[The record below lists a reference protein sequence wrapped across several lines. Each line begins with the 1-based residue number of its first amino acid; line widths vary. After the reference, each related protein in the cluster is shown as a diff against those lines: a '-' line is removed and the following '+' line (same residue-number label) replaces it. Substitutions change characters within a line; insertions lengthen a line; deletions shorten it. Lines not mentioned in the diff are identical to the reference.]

1 MLMKISATPRPKW
14 PAAADV
20 IRTFARTN
28 AEKLAQ
34 VGLRYDLAHAK
45 GRAEDP
51 ETEKKLKW
59 EAKKAVLRKEQ
70 RDEKKAEKYKH
81 WLKRVRKFERYKRYK
96 EKKKAKRSKKRAE
109 KDKTLVADPQTQ
121 LDFTTNVEG
130 LETEGDHPGEGDNED
145 NNQDKSKSKSRHKG
159 KGKTKEERGDK
170 EKGDR
175 ERIDRDRGASR
186 GDGPV
191 YLYEFNK
198 WVQQGP
204 DWVESGTAVSSG
216 PALRDKDDAVSISS
230 FDSSIDSVLDLESI
244 PDERSDDEE
253 LKKGDKVKGAFEE
266 DPNAAF
272 ENDPWDAVCVV
283 GLRVY
288 SKDSG
293 ITIEVIR
300 PTDKDDEKEQP
311 LDVDDPNKAISE
323 SNGNGNERKIEE
335 KSDSKDEKRGPRE
348 GAGKKLKGHGKHKD
362 KD

>member
-1 MLMKISATPRPKW
+1 MKISATPRPKW

-70 RDEKKAEKYKH
+70 RDEKRAEKYKH
-81 WLKRVRKFERYKRYK
+81 WLKRVRKFERQKRYK
-96 EKKKAKRSKKRAE
+96 EKKKVKRSRKRAE
-109 KDKTLVADPQTQ
+109 KHEALVVDPQTQ
-121 LDFTTNVEG
+121 LDPTTNVEG
-130 LETEGDHPGEGDNED
+130 LETEGDRPGEEDNDDDNED
-145 NNQDKSKSKSRHKG
+145 NSKSKSKGKHKG
-159 KGKTKEERGDK
+159 RGKTKEEKGNKERGDR

-175 ERIDRDRGASR
+175 ERKDRDRGASR
-186 GDGPV
+186 GDGPG

-216 PALRDKDDAVSISS
+216 LAIRDKDDAISISS
-230 FDSSIDSVLDLESI
+230 FDSSIDSLLDLESI
-244 PDERSDDEE
+244 PDEESDDE
-253 LKKGDKVKGAFEE
+253 LKKGDKVKGILEE

-288 SKDSG
+288 SKD
-293 ITIEVIR
+293 
-300 PTDKDDEKEQP
+300 
-311 LDVDDPNKAISE
+311 
-323 SNGNGNERKIEE
+323 
-335 KSDSKDEKRGPRE
+335 
-348 GAGKKLKGHGKHKD
+348 
-362 KD
+362 